1 MTQLELVKRLHVI
14 QHRLLD
20 IKQLLEIHDLEG
32 ADMAVSKA
40 VQDILDAVDAATNA
54 IAARIQALVD
64 ASGLNADEK
73 AAFAAEVTKLTAL
86 GKSDIVQP

>member
-1 MTQLELVKRLHVI
+1 MTKLEMYKRLHKI

-20 IKQLLEIHDLEG
+20 IQQLLNLHNLEG

-54 IAARIQALVD
+54 IAARIQALID
-64 ASGLNADEK
+64 SSGLSADEK
-73 AAFAAEVTKLTAL
+73 AAFAVEVDKLNAL
-86 GKSDIVQP
+86 GKSEVIP